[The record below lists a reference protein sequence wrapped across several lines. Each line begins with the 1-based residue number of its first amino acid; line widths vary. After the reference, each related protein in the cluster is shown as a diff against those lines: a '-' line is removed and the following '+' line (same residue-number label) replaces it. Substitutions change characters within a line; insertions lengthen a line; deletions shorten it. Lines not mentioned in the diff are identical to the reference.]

1 MKETLTKEEVLHV
14 ARLARIEVSDEE
26 IDKYRVQ
33 LKELLNEVE
42 KINDVK
48 GYDESLMITPSF
60 EEGKLRKDQCGQM
73 ISFQEFSKNAPKSSG
88 NFIEVPVMIDE

>member
-1 MKETLTKEEVLHV
+1 MKDSLTKEEVLHV
-14 ARLARIEVSDEE
+14 ARLARIEVSEEE
-26 IDKYRVQ
+26 IEKYRVQ

-48 GYDESLMITPSF
+48 GYDESLMITPTI
-60 EEGKLRKDQCGQM
+60 EEGKLRKDESGEM
-73 ISFQEFSKNAPKSSG
+73 IPFAEFCKNAPKSNG